1 MIPDESLVHALH
13 RWIEI
18 FMRHSMHHFIR
29 FLREGG
35 YSIAQFGTLFQIQR
49 MGCIGVTD
57 LAGDLGVSS
66 AAASQILERLV
77 QQELILRSEDPHDR
91 RGKQIVLTEKGQQ
104 MLQEGIHA
112 RQDWLTDLDKTLSSS
127 EREQVVTA
135 LNILID
141 KATQLDV
148 RV

>member
-1 MIPDESLVHALH
+1 
-13 RWIEI
+13 
-18 FMRHSMHHFIR
+18 
-29 FLREGG
+29 
-35 YSIAQFGTLFQIQR
+35 
-49 MGCIGVTD
+49 
-57 LAGDLGVSS
+57 
-66 AAASQILERLV
+66 
-77 QQELILRSEDPHDR
+77 
-91 RGKQIVLTEKGQQ
+91 